1 MSREEN
7 ISTEIQTND
16 PRHLR
21 EMLEQRVAIAPD
33 NLFLFSEADG
43 RRYTYAEFEQA
54 VNYAALLLIEHG
66 INRGDVVSRLVP
78 NSVEYVVTYFACFK
92 LGALANLISS
102 VMKPSEMKYDTIT
115 KITYADG
122 STSTVP

>member
-33 NLFLFSEADG
+33 KLFLFSEADG
-43 RRYTYAEFEQA
+43 RRYTFAKFEQA
-54 VNYAALLLIEHG
+54 VNRAACLLFDHG
-66 INRGDVVSRLVP
+66 INRGDV
-78 NSVEYVVTYFACFK
+78 
-92 LGALANLISS
+92 ISLL
-102 VMKPSEMKYDTIT
+102 MP
-115 KITYADG
+115 
-122 STSTVP
+122 